1 MVFLTAH
8 QLATTF
14 GILGNIVSFMVFL
27 APMPTFYR
35 IFKKK
40 STEGFQSIPYS
51 VALFSCTLLLYY
63 GFLKTSGGLMIIT
76 INSIGCAIEAAYLT
90 IYLIYAPQ
98 SSKTRTAKFLV
109 GFNLGVYGAISLTTF
124 ISFHGELRVSIV
136 GWICAIFSVLVFAAP
151 LSVMRLVIKTK
162 SVEYMPFGLSFSLTV
177 CAVMWFFYG
186 MLIKDYY
193 IALPNV
199 LGFIFGITQMILY
212 AIYRKPSKKILPDQ
226 KTTTLQT
233 NVELQANEEP
243 KEPVAVVPKSPE
255 HVITV
260 IEEEEEEADEE
271 VVEELE
277 SGNEMGR
284 AVVLVADQPER
295 IVVGIHHQPIPIA
308 ACV

>member
-1 MVFLTAH
+1 MVHLTAH

-35 IFKKK
+35 IYKKK

-76 INSIGCAIEAAYLT
+76 INSIGLAIEAAYLT
-90 IYLIYAPQ
+90 IFLIYAPK
-98 SSKTRTAKFLV
+98 SSKTQTAKFLL
-109 GFNLGVYGAISLTTF
+109 GFNLGVYGAISLATYL
-124 ISFHGELRVSIV
+124 SFTGPLRVSIV

-162 SVEYMPFGLSFSLTV
+162 SVEYMPFGLSFSLMV

-186 MLIKDYY
+186 MLISDYY

-199 LGFIFGITQMILY
+199 LGFAFGITQMILY
-212 AIYRKPSKKILPDQ
+212 VIYRKPSKKALPDQ
-226 KTTTLQT
+226 KSLPQT
-233 NVELQANEEP
+233 SAIDIELANSNTDES
-243 KEPVAVVPKSPE
+243 KKATAPKSPE

-260 IEEEEEEADEE
+260 IEETDEE

-277 SGNEMGR
+277 NGNKMER
-284 AVVLVADQPER
+284 AAVTEPER
-295 IVVGIHHQPIPIA
+295 IVLDIRHQPIPIVT
-308 ACV
+308 CV